1 MGAGS
6 PSIREGQ
13 RTEAMF
19 PLGTVLLPTAFLP
32 LNVFEPRYR
41 TMLVDLLE
49 GSRLFG
55 VVLIERGSEVGGGE
69 VRTEV
74 GTMARIVEA
83 RPVADD
89 GWLVAVVGMQRIQ
102 VVRWL
107 PDDPYPTAVVEDLPD
122 VEEAV
127 QDASVET
134 TRFRD
139 LVARQRRILAHL
151 SELGQSV
158 TASTFE
164 CSEDPA
170 LGTFQLAALGPF
182 GPFDCQR
189 LLTATRVSDRLD
201 LVDGYLGD
209 LEAVVAHRMDGN
221 GGGAGTQG

>member
-83 RPVADD
+83 RPAADD

-182 GPFDCQR
+182 GPFDRQR
-189 LLTATRVSDRLD
+189 LLAATRASDRLG
-201 LVDGYLGD
+201 LIDGYLGD

>member
-1 MGAGS
+1 
-6 PSIREGQ
+6 
-13 RTEAMF
+13 MF

-49 GSRLFG
+49 GSRRFG
-55 VVLIERGSEVGGGE
+55 VDLD
-69 VRTEV
+69 
-74 GTMARIVEA
+74 
-83 RPVADD
+83 PLHPDD
-89 GWLVAVVGMQRIQ
+89 GWAVAVVGMQRIQ

-122 VEEAV
+122 AEDAV
-127 QDASVET
+127 RDASVET

-139 LVARQRRILAHL
+139 LVARQRRLLAHL

-158 TASTFE
+158 AASTFE

-182 GPFDCQR
+182 GPFDRQR
-189 LLTATRVSDRLD
+189 LLAATRVSDRLG
-201 LVDGYLGD
+201 LIDGYLGD

>member
-1 MGAGS
+1 M
-6 PSIREGQ
+6 IREGQ

-32 LNVFEPRYR
+32 LNVFESRYR

-49 GSRLFG
+49 GSRRFG

-74 GTMARIVEA
+74 GTMARIVDA
-83 RPVADD
+83 RPAADS
-89 GWLVAVVGMQRIQ
+89 GWSVAVVGMQRIQ
-102 VVRWL
+102 VLRWL

-122 VEEAV
+122 VEGAV
-127 QDASVET
+127 EDASVET

-139 LVARQRRILAHL
+139 LVARQRRLLAHL

-182 GPFDCQR
+182 GPFDRQR
-189 LLTATRVSDRLD
+189 LLAATRVSDRLG
-201 LVDGYLGD
+201 LIDGYLGD

>member
-1 MGAGS
+1 
-6 PSIREGQ
+6 
-13 RTEAMF
+13 
-19 PLGTVLLPTAFLP
+19 
-32 LNVFEPRYR
+32 
-41 TMLVDLLE
+41 MLVDLLE
-49 GSRLFG
+49 GSRRFG

-74 GTMARIVEA
+74 GTMARILEA
-83 RPVADD
+83 RPAADD
-89 GWLVAVVGMQRIQ
+89 GWSVAVVGMQRIQ

-122 VEEAV
+122 AEDVV
-127 QDASVET
+127 RDASVET

-139 LVARQRRILAHL
+139 LVARQRRLLAHL

-158 TASTFE
+158 AASTFE

-182 GPFDCQR
+182 GPFDRQR
-189 LLTATRVSDRLD
+189 LLAATRVSDRLGLID
-201 LVDGYLGD
+201 EYLGD

>member
-1 MGAGS
+1 
-6 PSIREGQ
+6 
-13 RTEAMF
+13 MF
-19 PLGTVLLPTAFLP
+19 PLGTVLLPTALLP

-49 GSRLFG
+49 GSRRFG

-74 GTMARIVEA
+74 GTMARILEA
-83 RPVADD
+83 RPAADD
-89 GWLVAVVGMQRIQ
+89 GWSVAVVGMQRIQ

-122 VEEAV
+122 AEDVV
-127 QDASVET
+127 RDASVET

-139 LVARQRRILAHL
+139 LVARQRRLLAHL

-158 TASTFE
+158 AASTFE

-182 GPFDCQR
+182 GPFDRQR
-189 LLTATRVSDRLD
+189 LLAATRVSDRLG
-201 LVDGYLGD
+201 LIHEYLGD
-209 LEAVVAHRMDGN
+209 LEAVVAHRMGGN